1 MLYRLRPMPLTFK
14 TALGLARSVWIY
26 RANRAHHRSLVGFYR
41 DLVPTGGLVFDIGA
55 HVGDRIAACRA
66 LDARVVALE
75 PQAPAFRLLQLFFDR
90 DAKVSLMRAAVGRQ
104 EGEAVLF
111 VNSANPTVSTLSET
125 FVSASSGAKGWEGQE
140 WDTSRPVPVTTLDAL
155 IAAYGRPD
163 FIKIDVEGAEADV
176 LAGLSAP
183 VPLLS
188 FEIVTMAR
196 DAGLA
201 ALQAAEALGYA
212 EFRLSLGESHV
223 WTGPWVDGATMRK
236 TLQDLPDE
244 ANSGDVYARH
254 PVTGA

>member
-1 MLYRLRPMPLTFK
+1 MSFK

-41 DLVPTGGLVFDIGA
+41 DLVPAGGLVFDIGA

-75 PQAPAFRLLQLFFDR
+75 PQGPAFRLLKFFFDR
-90 DAKVSLMRAAVGRQ
+90 DAAVTLMRSAVGRH

-111 VNSANPTVSTLSET
+111 VNSANPTVSTLSES
-125 FVSASSGAKGWEGQE
+125 FVSASSGATGWEGQE

-155 IAAYGRPD
+155 IAAHGRPD

-183 VPLLS
+183 VAFIS
-188 FEIVTMAR
+188 FEVVTMAR
-196 DAGLA
+196 AAGLA
-201 ALQAAEALGYA
+201 ALEAAEALGY
-212 EFRLSLGESHV
+212 ESFRLSLGESHV
-223 WTGPWVDGATMRK
+223 WTGPWTDGAAMRQI
-236 TLQDLPDE
+236 LEDLPE
-244 ANSGDVYARH
+244 AANSGDVYARH
-254 PVTGA
+254 PTAKT